1 MNQAKIDTS
10 PVKADAN
17 LKAAHL
23 EVPKEDVIVKLVIGM
38 RKQCRDWNLA
48 AEHHQK
54 PKERTEGYKLKY
66 KAFLMNVA
74 KAWATVQMVAAEPGS
89 HKDLVQPGPS
99 TPTPQKPHVDPPGR
113 LFECIAEGK
122 KTCRYIVEVGAT
134 SHTANYYV
142 NVINKVFETDCCITV
157 ETFKMFTGEFVEHDR
172 VGWCPKWIAPN
183 LLTFAGFLFTVLNF
197 LLLSYYDYN
206 FYASSDE
213 HPEFPAVPQ
222 WVWAVAALN
231 IFLAYTLDG
240 IDGKQA
246 RRTQTT
252 GPLGELFDHG
262 LDSWTAFLI
271 PTCMYSV
278 FGRSMNG
285 IPPLRMYFCLWNIFV
300 NFYLSHWE
308 KHITGVLFLP
318 WGYDASMVPVKT
330 SSIKFFGLLS
340 EPVGDFPFYSF
351 IVGKMFRQKMMFKRA
366 KQMEVTLSKVRAIRR
381 MLEDFPLE
389 ILQRLICLA
398 GSMGMHV
405 VMQEHEVAILIFVI
419 TSVFGRQVWEFSLP
433 GGISSGH
440 MFELTFYICAMASNI
455 PMSLW
460 NIYKSYRDRTGKM
473 RPFSEAVKPLVPVT
487 LFLIVCTV
495 WVVYSPV
502 DIVNLDPR
510 CVYLVTGTIFSNI
523 CCRLIVSQMSS
534 VHCDLFNW
542 LIIPVG
548 LVTAVSLM
556 LPSTTGASAE
566 LSMLYALAV
575 ITTVAHVHYGT
586 CVVCASYINIYA
598 IKCQN
603 LKLDTILRQVRPVV
617 SLISSL
623 CPLSSYLVCRV
634 AAF

>member
-1 MNQAKIDTS
+1 MH
-10 PVKADAN
+10 PF
-17 LKAAHL
+17 
-23 EVPKEDVIVKLVIGM
+23 
-38 RKQCRDWNLA
+38 WN
-48 AEHHQK
+48 
-54 PKERTEGYKLKY
+54 
-66 KAFLMNVA
+66 
-74 KAWATVQMVAAEPGS
+74 
-89 HKDLVQPGPS
+89 
-99 TPTPQKPHVDPPGR
+99 HV
-113 LFECIAEGK
+113 
-122 KTCRYIVEVGAT
+122 VE
-134 SHTANYYV
+134 
-142 NVINKVFETDCCITV
+142 
-157 ETFKMFTGEFVEHDR
+157 
-172 VGWCPKWIAPN
+172 WCPKWIAPN

-318 WGYDASMVPVKT
+318 WGYDASMV
-330 SSIKFFGLLS
+330 
-340 EPVGDFPFYSF
+340 
-351 IVGKMFRQKMMFKRA
+351 
-366 KQMEVTLSKVRAIRR
+366 
-381 MLEDFPLE
+381 
-389 ILQRLICLA
+389 
-398 GSMGMHV
+398 
-405 VMQEHEVAILIFVI
+405 VAILIFVI

-586 CVVCASYINIYA
+586 CVV
-598 IKCQN
+598 
-603 LKLDTILRQVRPVV
+603 RQMCRHFR
-617 SLISSL
+617 IS
-623 CPLSSYLVCRV
+623 CFRNHQHRE
-634 AAF
+634 